1 MYPHI
6 DVAHGVLWLVII
18 PNAQRLW
25 LRIGGTSSYS
35 GVEAQAISWPTRG
48 TCLDARSQMRA
59 ASRSMFRLGIVGA
72 GPSCTY
78 VVERL
83 AAMTSDLPSG
93 LELRVDIYD
102 KGGRFGAGSVHST
115 DQPKTSYL
123 NRIVGQVA
131 FAADESVEGA
141 GRLLSPSERPT
152 LHEWCKSKF
161 EETGDPAFDLAPE
174 DWPKRYVHGLALQ
187 DCFNRYIEKLREHPS
202 VQIELHDVEVV
213 DLADHGSQLEI
224 VTADEDVEGVLA
236 DHVLLVTG
244 HSSNDPRHSP
254 RQRPLVEFAERTEA
268 TFIPAA
274 YPMEDHIVG
283 DVATPEK
290 IVACNG
296 MGLTAIDIIL
306 YLTEARGGRFETGD
320 DGRLRYIPSGREP
333 RLIVPFS
340 ESGLFTFA
348 RPFNGKEKDLD
359 RLQHKGVFLTVD
371 AVDRL
376 RNAVVQPA
384 NGRMNGRR
392 QLDFELHIFPVLLL
406 EMAYVYYKT
415 LLGDEFAAC
424 LRQRVSPLYERF
436 LRDGEVPG
444 DGARRPAL
452 LLEPVERLIDEA
464 VDVVDKLL
472 HGQIGIGDVR
482 DQSLDW
488 PAEPAFWRHLEV
500 VFGAEITVDI
510 RDRIAKSQKLPGA
523 LQGYESPYGHPLLL
537 DAKRFSWEQTI
548 EPISRDHQEGPDSY
562 REAMLDFFDLDHS
575 WAAQGNIDNP
585 AKAAAD
591 GVWRDLRPVLAHAVD
606 FGGLTSESHRAFLE
620 TYMRHHNRLANG
632 AGLEVMERIRAIA
645 EHGLIDISVGPQA
658 SVEPDD
664 DSGRFR
670 IVGERTGAEVLADT
684 LIGGVVHPFDAERD
698 VLPLYPNLLR
708 RGLIRKWSNPSDGE
722 AYEPGGL
729 DLSPRFHPVRT
740 DGEIDERLTLLGP
753 PSEGV
758 MFFQLGALRP
768 NQDHHVMRDIL
779 CWLEEF
785 QAQLADRSVSHETS
799 LSSKDVVST
808 SISISEE
815 SPAVALRRQLEHSKI
830 LRVGGVHDALSA
842 LVAERCGFDALWAS
856 GLGIAASHGVPDAN
870 ILTLGEVRDA
880 TRLIVGASGLPV
892 IADCDTGFGEVRNLR
907 RTIAEFEHAGVAAV
921 CIEDKLYPKRNSFGP
936 SREQKLID
944 PYEFATKIR
953 AAKDTQRSADFM
965 VVARLESLIAG
976 ESVDAALARAE
987 LYVAAG
993 ADALVVH
1000 SKAKTPV
1007 QVIDFAAV
1015 WRGQGQQTPLIAI
1028 PTTYNEVTT
1037 PELEQAGFSMA
1048 IYANQSLRAAVGA
1061 MEETMRKIVEHGSSQ
1076 PVESEIPSVASIFEL
1091 TGEEEISRYDEWFS
1105 QTTEEARTRASAA
1118 V

>member
-1 MYPHI
+1 
-6 DVAHGVLWLVII
+6 V
-18 PNAQRLW
+18 
-25 LRIGGTSSYS
+25 
-35 GVEAQAISWPTRG
+35 
-48 TCLDARSQMRA
+48 
-59 ASRSMFRLGIVGA
+59 FRLGIVGA

-83 AAMTSDLPSG
+83 AAIAADLPDG
-93 LELRVDIYD
+93 LTLQLDIYD
-102 KGGRFGAGSVHST
+102 KGGQFGAGSVHST

-141 GRLLSPSERPT
+141 ERLLDQHERPT
-152 LHEWCKSKF
+152 LHEWCKRKF
-161 EETGDPAFDLAPE
+161 EETGDPAFDLEPE

-187 DCFNRYIEKLREHPS
+187 DCFSRYIEKLQDHPA
-202 VQIELHDVEVV
+202 VQVELHDVEVV
-213 DLADHGSQLEI
+213 DLIDRGSKIEI
-224 VTADEDVEGVLA
+224 VTADESGNGLLA

-244 HSSNDPRHSP
+244 HSWNDPRHSP
-254 RQRPLVEFAERTEA
+254 RQRALAEFAGRTEA

-274 YPMEDHIVG
+274 YPMEDYIVG
-283 DVATPEK
+283 DVATPNK
-290 IVACNG
+290 VVACNG

-306 YLTEARGGRFETGD
+306 YLTEARGGRFETAD
-320 DGRLRYIPSGREP
+320 DGRLRYVPSGEEP

-359 RLQHKGVFLTVD
+359 RLQHKGVFLTTG

-376 RNAVVQPA
+376 RSSVGQSTGDEDAD
-384 NGRMNGRR
+384 GRR
-392 QLDFELHIFPVLLL
+392 QLDFELHIFPILLL

-415 LLGDEFAAC
+415 LLGDDFAAC
-424 LRQRVSPLYERF
+424 FCQRVSPLYDEF
-436 LRDGEVPG
+436 LEKGKIRGSEEQ
-444 DGARRPAL
+444 ATA
-452 LLEPVERLIDEA
+452 LLEPVDRLVDEA
-464 VDVVDKLL
+464 VAVIDKALRGELDVASL
-472 HGQIGIGDVR
+472 GDQPGGWAA
-482 DQSLDW
+482 DT
-488 PAEPAFWRHLEV
+488 AFWRHLEV
-500 VFGAEITVDI
+500 VLGVENADEIRTQIADGAAWPKAVE
-510 RDRIAKSQKLPGA
+510 RL
-523 LQGYESPYGHPLLL
+523 ESPHGHPLPLA
-537 DAKRFSWEQTI
+537 AKRFSWERTI
-548 EPISRDHQEGPDSY
+548 EPIAREHQASPGSY
-562 REAMLDFFDLDHS
+562 RQAMIDFFEVDHR
-575 WAAQGNIDNP
+575 WAAQGNLDNP

-606 FGGLTSESHRAFLE
+606 FGGLTAESHRVFLE

-658 SVEPDD
+658 GVELDD

-670 IVGERTGAEVLADT
+670 IVGRRTGAQVFADT

-698 VLPLYPNLLR
+698 ALPLYPNLLR
-708 RGLIRKWSNPSDGE
+708 RGLIRKWSSPSASGE
-722 AYEPGGL
+722 VYEPGGL
-729 DLSPRFHPVRT
+729 DLSPRFHPIRD
-740 DGEIDERLTLLGP
+740 DGTVDQRLTLLGP

-785 QAQLADRSVSHETS
+785 QAQLEDRSESSEANH
-799 LSSKDVVST
+799 SSKDVVSA

-815 SPAVALRRQLEHSKI
+815 SPAAALRRQLARGCI

-842 LVAERCGFDALWAS
+842 LVAEQCGFDGLWAS

-880 TRLIVGASGLPV
+880 ARLIVGATRLPV

-936 SREQKLID
+936 TQEQKLID

-953 AAKDTQRSADFM
+953 AAKDTQRSAEFM

-976 ESVDAALARAE
+976 ETVEAALARAD

-1000 SKAKTPV
+1000 SKAQTPV
-1007 QVIDFAAV
+1007 QVTDFGAAWQERAQRV
-1015 WRGQGQQTPLIAI
+1015 PLIAI
-1028 PTTYNEVTT
+1028 PTTYNEVTAD
-1037 PELEQAGFSMA
+1037 ELERAGFSMV

-1061 MEETMRKIVEHGSSQ
+1061 MGATMRKIVEHGSSQ
-1076 PVESEIPSVASIFEL
+1076 SVESEIPSVASIFEL

-1105 QTTEEARTRASAA
+1105 QTTEEARRRASAA
-1118 V
+1118 L